1 MGAIVEPSFRRVGST
16 ALMDLIL
23 PERVN

>member
-1 MGAIVEPSFRRVGST
+1 MWTIYT
-16 ALMDLIL
+16 IL